1 MASEPTN
8 SGSVGWSAGTK
19 ARNAGCHIS
28 KWEVFLIPS
37 PMHKFFSTMTVRRA
51 KCLLMGGKARANDGT
66 AEWSRDTQL
75 AVLAEPENLERLRH
89 CKN

>member
-1 MASEPTN
+1 MASESTN

-37 PMHKFFSTMTVRRA
+37 PMHKFFSRMTVRRVE
-51 KCLLMGGKARANDGT
+51 CLLMGEKACAIDTT
-66 AEWSRDTQL
+66 AEWSRDTEL
-75 AVLAEPENLERLRH
+75 AALTEPENLERLRYQEI
-89 CKN
+89 